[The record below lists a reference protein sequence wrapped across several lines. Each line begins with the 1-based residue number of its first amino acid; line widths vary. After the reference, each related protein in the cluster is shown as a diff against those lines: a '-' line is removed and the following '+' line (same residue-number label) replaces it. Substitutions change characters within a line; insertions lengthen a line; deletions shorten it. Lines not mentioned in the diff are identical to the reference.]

1 MPLEDEF
8 SDIIKK
14 ARTGQ
19 GLSVGD
25 MTRMTGLSSGDIT
38 DRKSLACSRL
48 LDNVAELVFERHWYA
63 FSYQQSAI
71 NSEFGLC

>member
-19 GLSVGD
+19 GLSVDD

-38 DRKSLACSRL
+38 AMERGACPPDRRK
-48 LDNVAELVFERHWYA
+48 
-63 FSYQQSAI
+63 
-71 NSEFGLC
+71 FGRWQRR